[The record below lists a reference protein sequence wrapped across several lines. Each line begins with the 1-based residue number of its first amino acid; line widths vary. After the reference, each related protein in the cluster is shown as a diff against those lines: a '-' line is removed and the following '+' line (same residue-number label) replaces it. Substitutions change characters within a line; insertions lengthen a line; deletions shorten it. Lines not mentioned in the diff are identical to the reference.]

1 MLLGNDLEDIALDK
15 ADDRP
20 DHLLRI
26 GKVEVP
32 RILTA
37 FGIVADDDGE
47 RRRRSILLR
56 CDDIGVEEPA
66 AEDDGGDDDEK
77 DDVPPQGGK
86 NVVQADGGLPFRC
99 FVLHSDVF
107 FHSLPSIVIL

>member
-1 MLLGNDLEDIALDK
+1 MFLGNDLEDVALDE
-15 ADDRP
+15 ADDRS
-20 DHLLRI
+20 DHLLRV
-26 GKVEVP
+26 GEVE
-32 RILTA
+32 LTRGRAA

-47 RRRRSILLR
+47 GRRRSILLR
-56 CDDIGVEEPA
+56 SDDIGVEKPA

-86 NVVQADGGLPFRC
+86 ELAQTDGGLPFRC